1 MRILQPN
8 VYSSIG
14 LGLDSSAQAVHLF
27 GYDASPTTTLETIW
41 TEGGSYLPISTAV
54 SMTIS
59 SSNANDTNSSG
70 VGAKTCRVTG
80 ISSTGAVISETVLMA
95 GQSGQTLTNQYKAI
109 NNIEVL
115 TTGSGLTNAGNIF
128 VGTGTIT
135 AGKPLTPHYALP
147 ASLGK
152 RGSAFYTVPTGKVLL
167 INQLHFNSMD
177 SGAVCNIQIIVYEAT
192 AAHYTT
198 MATFAHI
205 SSGGGFVYEFKMP
218 LKIVAGDHVAVYS
231 YHATGTTGKYCF
243 VECTELDLATQ
254 TAF

>member
-27 GYDASPTTTLETIW
+27 GYDASPSTALETIW
-41 TEGGSYLPISTAV
+41 TEGGTYLPIGTAAT
-54 SMTIS
+54 MTIS
-59 SSNANDTNSSG
+59 SSSTSDTSAG
-70 VGAKTCRVTG
+70 TGARTCRVTG
-80 ISSTGAVISETVLMA
+80 ILSTGASTTETATMN
-95 GQSGQTLTNQYKAI
+95 GQSGVTLANQYKAI

-147 ASLGK
+147 VSLGK

-167 INQLHFNSMD
+167 VNQLHFNSMD
-177 SGAVCNIQIIVYEAT
+177 SGAVCGIQIIVYEAT

-218 LKIVAGDHVAVYS
+218 LKIVAGDNVAVYS
-231 YHATGTTGKYCF
+231 SHATGTTGKYCF